1 MLSFF
6 LAGLFIFAMRVL
18 SVSLATTRLM
28 MVVQGRKLLAWIT
41 GFFQALIFITIV
53 RDVLLNIGDWTKVLA
68 YSGGFATGVI
78 VGMMIESRIALGYI
92 RLHIIS
98 PSRGKQLANSLRE
111 NGFGLTEIPAKGKDG
126 AVTLINC
133 NVTRRQVNQVVDIVT
148 DLDPEAFITA
158 ESVRSVQRGFWRN

>member
-1 MLSFF
+1 MLTFF
-6 LAGLFIFAMRVL
+6 LAGLFIFVMRVI

-28 MVVQGRKLLAWIT
+28 MVVQGRKMLAWII

-53 RDVLLNIGDWTKVLA
+53 RDVLQNIGDWTKILA
-68 YSGGFATGVI
+68 YSGGFATGVV
-78 VGMMIESRIALGYI
+78 VGMMLESRIALGYV

-98 PSRGKQLANSLRE
+98 TSRGKQVADSLRE
-111 NGFGLTEIPAKGKDG
+111 KGFGLTEIPAKGKNG

-133 NVTRRQVNQVVDIVT
+133 NVTRRQVGEVVEIVT
-148 DLDPEAFITA
+148 ALDPEAFITA